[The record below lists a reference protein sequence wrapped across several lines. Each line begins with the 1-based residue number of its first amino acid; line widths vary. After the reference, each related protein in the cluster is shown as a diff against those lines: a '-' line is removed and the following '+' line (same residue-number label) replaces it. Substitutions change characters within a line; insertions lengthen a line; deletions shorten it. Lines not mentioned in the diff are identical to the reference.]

1 MTNFKLEAP
10 WYTYNKMVAKLFET
24 DREVEVS
31 EVIPGNDGG
40 YSMTVVVSDHD
51 KYIALDRVMPKKV
64 EFGNITLNIVV
75 KSSESNNAIEDYV
88 ELYKTVFKG
97 NMLVKDF
104 KVATDFSGFTHCFV
118 RFWPEV
124 VQFFNDNTADYNG
137 NWSGLAQDIAK
148 EVFADCPAGIHFC
161 TADHRENVEAV
172 DDGSG
177 SLMD

>member
-24 DREVEVS
+24 DQEVEVS
-31 EVIPGNDGG
+31 EVIPGNDGS
-40 YSMTVVVSDHD
+40 YTMTVSVSDHN

-75 KSSESNNAIEDYV
+75 KSSGSNNAIEDYV
-88 ELYKTVFKG
+88 ELYKIVFKG

-124 VQFFNDNTADYNG
+124 VQFFNDNAADYNG

-161 TADHRENVEAV
+161 TADLMENAKAV